1 MPSSWTSYISCSSHK
16 NNWMKCRLTFC
27 YVRKGLSQISKY
39 GMHSTSIRLLL
50 WWPSLDVGRSAS
62 TTSSS
67 SIFLNGSNHSLEHP
81 VLLWLTART
90 PFPTDTGTSSL
101 LKVGLRGKRPRS
113 LHRLVPKQYY
123 HLGTAQGT
131 EGLCLS
137 CVTYY
142 PFTPAYAQ
150 TITKSQ
156 GQNIKHLIIWSDS
169 SLVPPGTAYV

>member
-1 MPSSWTSYISCSSHK
+1 MPTFIQKTPASIISISSSAQLTGSMPSSWTSYISCSSHK
-16 NNWMKCRLTFC
+16 NNWMKCRLTLC

-39 GMHSTSIRLLL
+39 GMHSTSIRLLR

-81 VLLWLTART
+81 VLLWLTERT
-90 PFPTDTGTSSL
+90 PSPTDTCTSSL
-101 LKVGLRGKRPRS
+101 LKIGLRGKRPRS

-131 EGLCLS
+131 EGLRLS
-137 CVTYY
+137 CD
-142 PFTPAYAQ
+142 ASHEQ
-150 TITKSQ
+150 
-156 GQNIKHLIIWSDS
+156 
-169 SLVPPGTAYV
+169 

>member
-16 NNWMKCRLTFC
+16 NNWMKCRLTLC

-131 EGLCLS
+131 EGLRLS

-156 GQNIKHLIIWSDS
+156 EQNIKHLIIWSDS